1 MINSASTYPDDR
13 FNIVWDTLLAGMADE
28 PMPTLRDVR
37 RRGPGRAYTAADMPN
52 LLDFIGS
59 AGKRA
64 VTGGANF
71 TADGVTLRALFSGA
85 QHVQCNEGVHYAA

>member
-13 FNIVWDTLLAGMADE
+13 FNIVWDTLPTGMADE
-28 PMPTLRDVR
+28 PLPTLRDVR
-37 RRGPGRAYTAADMPN
+37 SRGPRRAYTAADIPN

-64 VTGGANF
+64 QH
-71 TADGVTLRALFSGA
+71 LPPHPRLFVMA
-85 QHVQCNEGVHYAA
+85 RF